1 MLYFLL
7 DKHWNVAYNI
17 SAMFVRVKKFSGKRT
32 TRQYLQVVESYREE
46 GKMRQRV
53 LCTLGRVE
61 RLQDGGLDALI
72 QGLAKF
78 SKNLTI
84 IRASPANGG
93 IMMELP

>member
-1 MLYFLL
+1 
-7 DKHWNVAYNI
+7 
-17 SAMFVRVKKFSGKRT
+17 MFVRLKKFSGKRT

-53 LCTLGRVE
+53 ICTLGRVE

-78 SKNLTI
+78 SIHGEPKI
-84 IRASPANGG
+84 NGYSC
-93 IMMELP
+93 

>member
-1 MLYFLL
+1 
-7 DKHWNVAYNI
+7 
-17 SAMFVRVKKFSGKRT
+17 MFVRVKKFSGKHT

-61 RLQDGGLDALI
+61 RLQDGGLDGLI

-78 SKNLTI
+78 SKNLTV
-84 IRASPANGG
+84 IRAGG
-93 IMMELP
+93 SQKRCGGTKSYCGESGGEDQERESEEGA